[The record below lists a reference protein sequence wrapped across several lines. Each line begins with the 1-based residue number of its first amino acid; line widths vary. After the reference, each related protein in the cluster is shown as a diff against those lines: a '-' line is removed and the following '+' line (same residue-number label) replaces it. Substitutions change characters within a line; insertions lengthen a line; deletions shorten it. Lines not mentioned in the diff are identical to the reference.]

1 MKNLFC
7 KNYLGK
13 KVLALLVLVVMG
25 GNVRGQTTLKHN
37 DGYLSIFKVTSA
49 STLTNT
55 GTAILIEEYLPTG
68 DNQSTPNFTVTVPSA
83 TGNKVVVSGSATS
96 AGEISRSENGRF
108 ILIPGYN
115 ALIGDA
121 NTTFTTN
128 GTVRTLNGSGTIGA
142 GINAGGTLWLSA
154 NNNLRG
160 ATSDDGTNYWISGGS
175 TGIQTTA
182 NGTTI
187 TTVSTTSTNTR
198 GIAIF
203 NGQLFYSTGSATN
216 GIYSVY
222 NSSPKP
228 IIAGTTN
235 ATLAAP
241 STSPYGFSISPDGL
255 TIYAFSSAN
264 NISRFTYSGSYTPES
279 STPYSGG
286 TWSSASTGFVLTG
299 ALGVAVDWSG
309 YSFSTGANGA
319 IVYAN
324 NPTTLVKG
332 LDNGTAG
339 ITTTTLRTI
348 TGNNAFRGL
357 AFSPIKQTVSKG
369 ANTPAAGNLDLG
381 LSNASLFQFNLR
393 ADEGNSTIK
402 KLILNQSGTATI
414 GSSNSISNFRL
425 YSDPNGDGSI
435 ADGLLLSN
443 GTVTGSNITFNAI
456 SLTTY
461 IVEGTSNNFIVIG
474 DISATGNGTFI
485 PSILSDKTINSISYT
500 SNLVNAGGSLVTM
513 GTSTSAPIGN
523 TLTIGNNWT
532 GTTSTSWNNT
542 SNWSMSRVPLST
554 DNITISS
561 GSPVMDVDYTI
572 ASGRTLTISGTG
584 SLTINPTKTLT
595 IAGTADFGGKLVTLK
610 SDATGS
616 AAIGQITGTL
626 SNATNI
632 TVERYIP
639 ANRKYRFLASPV
651 VGATAANWRNNGTNT
666 AGIGTHI
673 TGGTVGNNFDQST
686 LNAPSAFWYN
696 EVNAGSLTD
705 VGSGA
710 SNDPGWT
717 AFADGNTE
725 PLNNGKGFRIFVR
738 GDRTLS
744 LTGSIPAANVTTLS
758 VTGTYPANS
767 VSIATTKTN
776 SNTNSGF
783 NLVGNPYPSNIDW
796 NTVTKGTG
804 ISATYSTFNPSANAY
819 VQWNGTT
826 GDATRYIASGQA
838 FFVQQLTGTTSS
850 ITIAEANKVSNA
862 AGNFFRNKLADH
874 LKISM
879 KYDSAN
885 YDAAFIHF
893 REDAQNDFDTYDG
906 LKFQN
911 AGVNIASVG
920 TDGKRYNI
928 NSLASL
934 TETTEIPLSVLGSA
948 LTNFELKF
956 DDVSSFQNHKVY
968 MIDHYLN
975 KMLLL
980 SDGFTYPIVLSSD
993 SASVKDGR
1001 FKIVFVQKAT
1011 GIDPNIKNA
1020 NAFILYPNPATDVIH
1035 LLLDAKNTNNEN
1047 VAFEIYNQLGAL
1059 MQQGKLDFTAAKDQ
1073 TIAIDQLAQGSY
1085 FIKLH
1090 GQAQNQIIKFIK

>member
-7 KNYLGK
+7 KNFWAM
-13 KVLALLVLVVMG
+13 KVLALLVFVVMAG
-25 GNVRGQTTLKHN
+25 RGDVMGQTGSKHN
-37 DGYLSIFKVTSA
+37 DGYLCTFKITSA
-49 STLTNT
+49 STLANT
-55 GTAILIEEYLPTG
+55 GTAILIEEYLPT
-68 DNQSTPNFTVTVPSA
+68 DANQSSPNFTVTVPSA
-83 TGNKVVVSGSATS
+83 TGNKVVVSGTATS
-96 AGEISRSENGRF
+96 SGEISRSENGRF

-115 ALIGDA
+115 ALVGDA

-175 TGIQTTA
+175 TGIQATS

-198 GIAIF
+198 AIAIF
-203 NGQLFYSTGSATN
+203 NGQLFYSTGSGTN
-216 GIYSVY
+216 GIYSIY

-228 IIAGTTN
+228 IIAGTSN

-241 STSPYGFSISPDGL
+241 STAPYGFSISPDGL
-255 TIYAFSSAN
+255 TIYAYSSAN

-279 STPYSGG
+279 SIPYSGG
-286 TWSSASTGFVLTG
+286 SWSSASTGFVLTG
-299 ALGVAVDWSG
+299 ALGVAVDWTG
-309 YSFSTGANGA
+309 YSFSTGSNGA
-319 IVYAN
+319 KIYAC
-324 NPTTLVKG
+324 NPTILVVG
-332 LDNGTAG
+332 NDNGIGA

-369 ANTPAAGNLDLG
+369 ANTPATGNLDLG
-381 LSNASLFQFNLR
+381 LSNAPLFQFNLS

-402 KLILNQSGTATI
+402 KIILNQGGTATI

-435 ADGLLLSN
+435 ADGSLLSN
-443 GTVTGSNITFNAI
+443 GSVSGSNITFSGI
-456 SLTTY
+456 SLSTY
-461 IVEGTSNNFIVIG
+461 IVESTSNNFIVIG

-500 SNLVNAGGSLVTM
+500 TNLVNAGGSLVTM
-513 GTSTSAPIGN
+513 GTSSSAPIGN

-532 GTTSTSWNNT
+532 GTTSTSWNLT
-542 SNWSMSRVPLST
+542 ANWSMGRIPLST
-554 DNITISS
+554 DNIAITS
-561 GSPVMDVDYTI
+561 GSPILDIDYTL

-584 SLTINPTKTLT
+584 TLTINPTKTLT
-595 IAGTADFGGKLVTLK
+595 IAGSADFGGKLVTLK
-610 SDATGS
+610 SDATGT

-651 VGATAANWRNNGTNT
+651 VGATAVNWRNNGTNT

-705 VGSGA
+705 VGSSA

-717 AFADGNTE
+717 AFTNGNTQD
-725 PLNNGKGFRIFVR
+725 LTNGKGFRIFVR

-744 LTGSIPAANVTTLS
+744 LTGSIPTANNTTLS
-758 VTGTYPANS
+758 VTGTYPGAS

-783 NLVGNPYPSNIDW
+783 NLVGNPYPATIDW
-796 NTVTKGTG
+796 NTITKGAN
-804 ISATYSTFNPSANAY
+804 ISATYSTFNPSSNSY
-819 VQWNGTT
+819 VMWNGLT

-838 FFVQQLTGTTSS
+838 FFVQQTGVTGG
-850 ITIAEANKVSNA
+850 ITFAEANKATNA
-862 AGNFFRNKLADH
+862 AGNFFRNKLTDH

-885 YDAAFIHF
+885 YDATFIHF

-911 AGVNIASVG
+911 AGVNIASIG
-920 TDGKRYNI
+920 ADDKRHNI
-928 NSLASL
+928 NSLTSL
-934 TETTEIPLSVLGSA
+934 NQTTEIPLSVLGSV
-948 LTNFELKF
+948 LTNFEL
-956 DDVSSFQNHKVY
+956 
-968 MIDHYLN
+968 
-975 KMLLL
+975 
-980 SDGFTYPIVLSSD
+980 
-993 SASVKDGR
+993 
-1001 FKIVFVQKAT
+1001 
-1011 GIDPNIKNA
+1011 IK
-1020 NAFILYPNPATDVIH
+1020 T
-1035 LLLDAKNTNNEN
+1035 
-1047 VAFEIYNQLGAL
+1047 
-1059 MQQGKLDFTAAKDQ
+1059 
-1073 TIAIDQLAQGSY
+1073 
-1085 FIKLH
+1085 
-1090 GQAQNQIIKFIK
+1090 